1 MNKRALSCAL
11 PDRCRTLL
19 AIVPVLVGL
28 ALPLTTAQAET
39 DLSMES
45 AHDVNEG
52 VLHFLARSP
61 AKLIHHHHNRILIN
75 AESLNSGWVTLRQC
89 HTNLDAVPR
98 AQITFREGYV
108 RDLKVES
115 ATRIKQ
121 AWVEDAT
128 IQLVDVEPRARLCL
142 LAQTR
147 AFRNTGNGYFSLT
160 SGPYMRKFLD
170 GYYPMR
176 VTLDIDY
183 PAKTLQLIDIA
194 PQAQPGLI
202 LNAKRG
208 AIRLDATFEGE
219 LNTLIQFE
227 KL

>member
-1 MNKRALSCAL
+1 MTSRAIPAAPPATCWRVLFIAAL
-11 PDRCRTLL
+11 
-19 AIVPVLVGL
+19 AAGL
-28 ALPLTTAQAET
+28 ASPAAQAET

-52 VLHFLARSP
+52 VLTFLEQLP
-61 AKLIHHHHNRILIN
+61 TKPVHHHHNRILID
-75 AESLNSGWVTLRQC
+75 AESLNSGWVTLKQC

-108 RDLKVES
+108 RDLKVEVS
-115 ATRIKQ
+115 THIKQ
-121 AWVEDAT
+121 AWVEGAT
-128 IQLVDVEPRARLCL
+128 VQLVDVEPGARLCL

-176 VTLDIDY
+176 VTLEIDY

-194 PQAQPGLI
+194 PQSQPGLI
-202 LNAKRG
+202 LNATRG
-208 AIRLDATFEGE
+208 AIHLDATFEGE

-227 KL
+227 KI

>member
-1 MNKRALSCAL
+1 MSKRVTRFTRRVLGVIV
-11 PDRCRTLL
+11 L
-19 AIVPVLVGL
+19 AIGPAVMGL
-28 ALPLTTAQAET
+28 TLTSAQSET

-52 VLHFLARSP
+52 VLHFLEKP
-61 AKLIHHHHNRILIN
+61 PVKQVHHHQNSIRID
-75 AESLNSGWVTLRQC
+75 ADSLKSGWVTLKQC

-98 AQITFREGYV
+98 AQITFREGFV
-108 RDLKVES
+108 RDLRVES
-115 ATRIKQ
+115 STRIKQ
-121 AWVEDAT
+121 AWVEGAT
-128 IQLVDVEPRARLCL
+128 IQLVDVEPGARLCL
-142 LAQTR
+142 LAHTR
-147 AFRNTGNGYFSLT
+147 ALRNTGNGYYSLT

-176 VTLDIDY
+176 VTLDITY

-202 LNAKRG
+202 LNAKHG
-208 AIRLDATFEGE
+208 GIHLDATFEGE

>member
-1 MNKRALSCAL
+1 
-11 PDRCRTLL
+11 
-19 AIVPVLVGL
+19 
-28 ALPLTTAQAET
+28 
-39 DLSMES
+39 MES

-52 VLHFLARSP
+52 VLNFLAAPP
-61 AKLIHHHHNRILIN
+61 AKLVHHHHNQIHIDPD
-75 AESLNSGWVTLRQC
+75 SLNSGWVTLKQC
-89 HTNLDAVPR
+89 HTNLDPVPR

-128 IQLVDVEPRARLCL
+128 IQLVDVERGAKLCL

-147 AFRNTGNGYFSLT
+147 ALRNTGNGYFSLT

-183 PAKTLQLIDIA
+183 PSKVLQLIDIA

-202 LNAKRG
+202 LSAKRG
-208 AIRLDATFEGE
+208 IIHLDATFEGE

>member
-1 MNKRALSCAL
+1 MNEPVRAFSRRVSFRLL
-11 PDRCRTLL
+11 PTL
-19 AIVPVLVGL
+19 AAAWFGL
-28 ALPLTTAQAET
+28 ASASAGAQT
-39 DLSMES
+39 DLSFES

-52 VLHFLARSP
+52 VLHFLEKPP
-61 AKLIHHHHNRILIN
+61 AKKIHHHQNKIRID
-75 AESLNSGWVTLRQC
+75 AESLNSGWVSLTQC
-89 HTNLDAVPR
+89 HTNLDPVPR
-98 AQITFREGYV
+98 AQITFREGFV
-108 RDLKVES
+108 RDLRVES

-121 AWVEDAT
+121 TWVEGPT
-128 IQLVDVEPRARLCL
+128 IQLVDVEPGARLCL
-142 LAQTR
+142 QADTR
-147 AFRNTGNGYFSLT
+147 ALRNTGNGYFSLT

-183 PAKTLQLIDIA
+183 SASRLQLIDIA

-202 LNAKRG
+202 LDARRG
-208 AIRLDATFEGE
+208 AIHLDATFEGE